1 MITSLHRMVKREL
14 EIRRFMAA
22 VEYEL
27 REGNCVVILYA
38 EGSSPSSLRYKVG
51 YPMHDAEFRNHC
63 LSRCREHPKLRD
75 PKFMP
80 PDEYDGWVFSAYIKE
95 RGL

>member
-22 VEYEL
+22 VGREL
-27 REGNCVVILYA
+27 KSGHCVVILYA
-38 EGSSPSSLRYKVG
+38 EPSSPHAMSHKVG
-51 YPMHDAEFRNHC
+51 YPMHDAEFRNRC
-63 LSRCREHPKLRD
+63 LSRCRQDSRLRD